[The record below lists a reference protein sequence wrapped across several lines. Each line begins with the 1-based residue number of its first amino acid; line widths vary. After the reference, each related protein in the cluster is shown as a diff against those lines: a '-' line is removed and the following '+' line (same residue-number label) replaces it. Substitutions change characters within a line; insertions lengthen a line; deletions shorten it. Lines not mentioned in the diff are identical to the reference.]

1 MSVSLLREF
10 IRKIILSEGILDPGI
25 LKAVFMAGGP
35 GSGKTHT
42 AKLLFGGDPNLASNA
57 STTSGLKLLNKD
69 PAFEM
74 FLKKAGVDLGSLG
87 EMPPE
92 EFAALSAGPDSPRG
106 KAGRLRNIQHDLW
119 TGVKLGLVLDG
130 TGDDFTKIAKKKAQL
145 EELGYDTYMV
155 FVNTSLEVA
164 QERNQNRDRK
174 LPKALVKEVWDDV
187 QENMGSFQRLF
198 GQDSFIIVDNTV
210 YGPLPEE
217 IQAAIDN
224 FLNLP
229 IQNQIGREWAEAE
242 IERKGAEKIDRK
254 APGQRSKLLGDT

>member
-1 MSVSLLREF
+1 MSIRLLREF
-10 IRKIILSEGILDPGI
+10 IRKTILSEGILDPGI

-42 AKLLFGGDPNLASNA
+42 AKLLFGGDPDMAVSV
-57 STTSGLKLLNKD
+57 STSSGLKLLNKD

-74 FLKKAGVDLGSLG
+74 FLKKAGVDIGKLGDL
-87 EMPPE
+87 PKD
-92 EFAALSAGPDSPRG
+92 EFDALSAGPGSPRG
-106 KAGRLRNIQHDLW
+106 KAGRIRNVQQGLW
-119 TGVKLGLVLDG
+119 TDVKLGLVLDG
-130 TGDDFTKIAKKKAQL
+130 TGDDFAKIERKKNKL

-174 LPKALVKEVWDDV
+174 LPRELVKEVWDDV

-198 GQDSFIIVDNTV
+198 GQSDFTIIDNTV

-217 IQAAIDN
+217 VQAAVDSFIN
-224 FLNLP
+224 RP
-229 IQNQIGREWAEAE
+229 IVNPAGRKWIESE
-242 IERKGAEKIDRK
+242 IERKGPETIDRK
-254 APGQRSKLLGDT
+254 APGQRKKLLGDI